1 MSRRKKESEMS
12 EIDQSST
19 AESHEDGPQLE
30 VLFMDS
36 EGGPPPHEY
45 TCALGAALCNDDES
59 LLMKVLD
66 SQDIDPWDVSFVE
79 DGLGVDSDDKKNM
92 ICFAA
97 EKGSWDCVA
106 ELVARY
112 MDCGRDQLIM
122 IVLAGTVL
130 EYEMGDDPDR
140 VEWLEQFM
148 RAINFGTAV
157 HQFAK
162 AGHVAM
168 AQPGYAG
175 AFPKANRFIAN
186 DFAAIKFSKGK
197 LGTIAAKRIDL
208 RQNAL
213 LAIGVGKSRQL
224 AAVLDAMK
232 ANALAQQS
240 LSRKPQEPLSE
251 DELGVLTN
259 AALACDYPECLNV
272 ILAKYIEFEKSDSLV
287 KAAPKKIDK
296 EDLDTYKR
304 IDAGKLLKKV
314 LFFAHLADSYWTSTT
329 GKPASSTEKAIGEA
343 LFSLLS
349 KAEDS
354 GLIVFVK
361 NLCEESFTVLKPCL
375 EMACA
380 QAQSFK
386 EKQDIVD
393 FIAANDESVEL
404 PPKRASVRL

>member
-1 MSRRKKESEMS
+1 MS
-12 EIDQSST
+12 EIDQSAT
-19 AESHEDGPQLE
+19 DKSHDALLKLE
-30 VLFMDS
+30 VLFPES

-45 TCALGAALCNDDES
+45 ASALSFALCNDDEG

-66 SQDIDPWDVSFVE
+66 SQDIDPWDIFFVE
-79 DGLGVDSDDKKNM
+79 DGLGADSDDKKNM

-106 ELVARY
+106 ELVAHF

-122 IVLAGTVL
+122 IVLAATVL

-148 RAINFGTAV
+148 RAINFGTAA
-157 HQFAK
+157 HQVAK
-162 AGHVAM
+162 VGHAAM

-175 AFPKANRFIAN
+175 AFAKANRFIAK
-186 DFAAIKFSKGK
+186 DFAAIKFPKGK

-213 LAIGVGKSRQL
+213 LAISAGNSRQL
-224 AAVLDAMK
+224 ATLLDAMK

-240 LSRKPQEPLSE
+240 ISRKSQEALSE
-251 DELGVLTN
+251 EELGVLIN

-272 ILAKYIEFEKSDSLV
+272 ILAKYIEFEKADSLV
-287 KAAPKKIDK
+287 KNAPKKIDK
-296 EDLDTYKR
+296 EDLDSYKR
-304 IDAGKLLKKV
+304 ADTSNLLKKL
-314 LFFAHLADSYWTSTT
+314 LFFAYSADRFWKSAT
-329 GKPASSTEKAIGEA
+329 GKPARSTEQAIGEA
-343 LFSLLS
+343 LFSLLTTT
-349 KAEDS
+349 EDG
-354 GLIVFVK
+354 GLIGLVK
-361 NLCEESFTVLKPCL
+361 KLMDESFTVLKPCI

-380 QAQSFK
+380 RAQSFK
-386 EKQDIVD
+386 EKQGIVE
-393 FIAANDESVEL
+393 FLAANDESVEL